1 MSSSKPTLVF
11 VPGAWHSADT
21 WNKVT
26 AELEPRGYKT
36 VCITLPSTQ
45 NDPTKG
51 LFEDID
57 AVRKAILA
65 ETTQGRDVVVVV
77 HSYGGMLGPS
87 AIKGLTE
94 ATSERPGRVI
104 GIALMATGY
113 CFTDL
118 GFLEGLGAPPP
129 FWKADTE
136 TGFATLLVDTRE
148 LFYHD
153 LPEEE
158 GKYWQSRLLPQA
170 LKPLTDKGKDLVYA
184 GWKDVPTRYLITTDD
199 RTFPIEVQLAIAQGA
214 KDQGADIVVEEI
226 KSSHS
231 PMLSK
236 PKETADFIERA
247 TESFVSKMKEA

>member
-1 MSSSKPTLVF
+1 MSSKPTLVF

-26 AELEPRGYKT
+26 AELTPRGYKS

-51 LFEDID
+51 LFEDIEEI
-57 AVRKAILA
+57 RKAILA

-77 HSYGGMLGPS
+77 HSYGGMIGPS
-87 AIKGLTE
+87 AVKGLTE

-113 CFTDL
+113 CVTGI
-118 GFLEGLGAPPP
+118 GFLEGLGGNPPP
-129 FWKADTE
+129 FWKADKE
-136 TGFATLLVDTRE
+136 TGYATLIVDTRE

-158 GKYWQSRLLPQA
+158 GKYWCSRLLPQA
-170 LKPLTDKGKDLVYA
+170 LKPLTDSGEHVYS

-199 RTFPIEVQLAIAQGA
+199 KTFPHEIQLAIAQNA
-214 KDQGADIVVEEI
+214 KEQGAEIVVEEI
-226 KSSHS
+226 HSSHS

-236 PKETADFIERA
+236 PRETADFVEKA
-247 TESFVSKMKEA
+247 AESFVEKKKA